1 MQNMKRIGLPLLAVV
16 AYMLLGGVLLR
27 LGLNPIVSTLITDL
41 VAFGFSFWY
50 LWGRPVPVDGDGRSL
65 LQAPAKPVLW
75 IGLVLVWV
83 FGQITASWVLVQTG
97 DPSFQTYHSEL
108 NDVTG
113 VMMWLS
119 LLLTVVAAPLCEEFL
134 MRGVVFGTWRKVN
147 PWFAFFGSSLLF
159 ACLHGTLTH
168 LVPTFLT
175 GMLLAVAYAVTG
187 RIWFTVVLHI
197 GYNLGASLLGGISLP
212 AVLFEPWAFITV
224 DVLLFVWLCL
234 EFRHAL
240 KSDVTYEVAGQAS
253 KPFGIAKMIRL
264 RKGDGSDGE
273 TKEAPHVEDGDA

>member
-1 MQNMKRIGLPLLAVV
+1 MRYMKLIGLPLLAVV

-41 VAFGFSFWY
+41 VAFGLSFWY

-65 LQAPAKPVLW
+65 LQTPAKPVLW
-75 IGLVLVWV
+75 IGMALVWV

-134 MRGVVFGTWRKVN
+134 IRGVVFGTWRKVN

-159 ACLHGTLTH
+159 AFLHGTLTH

-240 KSDVTYEVAGQAS
+240 KSDVTYEVAGS
-253 KPFGIAKMIRL
+253 VSEPLGIAKMIRR
-264 RKGDGSDGE
+264 RKGDGSDGK
-273 TKEAPHVEDGDA
+273 TKEAPRVEDSDA

>member
-27 LGLNPIVSTLITDL
+27 LGLNPIVSTLIADL
-41 VAFGFSFWY
+41 VAFGLSFWY

-65 LQAPAKPVLW
+65 LQAPAKPILW

-97 DPSFQTYHSEL
+97 DPSFQSYNSEL
-108 NDVTG
+108 HDVTG

-134 MRGVVFGTWRKVN
+134 MRGVVFGTWREVN

-159 ACLHGTLTH
+159 AFLHGTLTH
-168 LVPTFLT
+168 LVPTLLT

-197 GYNLGASLLGGISLP
+197 GYNLGASLLGGIALP
-212 AVLFEPWAFITV
+212 AVLFEPWAFIAV
-224 DVLLFVWLCL
+224 DVLLFAWLCL

-240 KSDVTYEVAGQAS
+240 KSDVTYEVAGHVS
-253 KPFGIAKMIRL
+253 GPLGIAKMIRH

-273 TKEAPHVEDGDA
+273 TKEAPRVEDGDA

>member
-27 LGLNPIVSTLITDL
+27 LGLNPIVSTLIADL
-41 VAFGFSFWY
+41 VAFGLSFWY

-75 IGLVLVWV
+75 IGLALVWV

-97 DPSFQTYHSEL
+97 DPSFQLYNSEL
-108 NDVTG
+108 HDVTG

-134 MRGVVFGTWRKVN
+134 IRGVVFGTWREVN

-159 ACLHGTLTH
+159 ALLHGTLTH
-168 LVPTFLT
+168 LVPTLLT

-197 GYNLGASLLGGISLP
+197 GYNLGASLLGGIALP
-212 AVLFEPWAFITV
+212 AVLFEPWAFIAV
-224 DVLLFVWLCL
+224 DVLLFAWLCL

-240 KSDVTYEVAGQAS
+240 KSDVTYEVAGHVS
-253 KPFGIAKMIRL
+253 EPLGIAKMICR

-273 TKEAPHVEDGDA
+273 TKEAPRVEDGDA

>member
-1 MQNMKRIGLPLLAVV
+1 MQNMKRIGLPFLAVV

-27 LGLNPIVSTLITDL
+27 LGLNPIVSTLIADL
-41 VAFGFSFWY
+41 VAFGLSFWY

-65 LQAPAKPVLW
+65 LQAPAKPILW

-97 DPSFQTYHSEL
+97 DPSFQSYNSEL
-108 NDVTG
+108 HDVTG

-134 MRGVVFGTWRKVN
+134 IRGVVFGTWREVN

-159 ACLHGTLTH
+159 ALLHGTLTH
-168 LVPTFLT
+168 LVPTLLT

-197 GYNLGASLLGGISLP
+197 GYNLGASLLGGIALP
-212 AVLFEPWAFITV
+212 AVLFEPWAFIAV

-240 KSDVTYEVAGQAS
+240 KSDVTYEVAGHAS
-253 KPFGIAKMIRL
+253 EPLGIAKMMRR

-273 TKEAPHVEDGDA
+273 TKEAPCVKDGDA

>member
-1 MQNMKRIGLPLLAVV
+1 MRNMKLIGLPLLAVV
-16 AYMLLGGVLLR
+16 VYMLLGGVFLR

-41 VAFGFSFWY
+41 VAFGLSFWY
-50 LWGRPVPVDGDGRSL
+50 LWGKPVPVDGDGRSL

-75 IGLVLVWV
+75 IGMALVWV

-134 MRGVVFGTWRKVN
+134 IRGVVFGTWRKVN

-159 ACLHGTLTH
+159 AFLHGTLTH

-240 KSDVTYEVAGQAS
+240 KSDVTYEVAGNVS
-253 KPFGIAKMIRL
+253 EPLGIAKRIRR

-273 TKEAPHVEDGDA
+273 TKEAPHVEDVDA

>member
-27 LGLNPIVSTLITDL
+27 LGLNPIVSTLIADL
-41 VAFGFSFWY
+41 VAFGLSFWY

-65 LQAPAKPVLW
+65 LQAPAKPILW

-97 DPSFQTYHSEL
+97 DPSFQSYNSEL
-108 NDVTG
+108 HDVTG

-134 MRGVVFGTWRKVN
+134 IRGVVFGTWREVN

-159 ACLHGTLTH
+159 ALLHGTLTH
-168 LVPTFLT
+168 LVPTLLT

-197 GYNLGASLLGGISLP
+197 GYNLGASLLGGIALP
-212 AVLFEPWAFITV
+212 AVLFEPWAFIAV

-240 KSDVTYEVAGQAS
+240 KSDVTYEVAGHAS
-253 KPFGIAKMIRL
+253 EPLGIAKMMRR

-273 TKEAPHVEDGDA
+273 TKEAPCVKDGDA

>member
-1 MQNMKRIGLPLLAVV
+1 MKLIGLPLLAVV
-16 AYMLLGGVLLR
+16 AYMFLGGVLLR
-27 LGLNPIVSTLITDL
+27 LGLNPIVSTLIADL

-83 FGQITASWVLVQTG
+83 FGQITAAWVLVQTG
-97 DPSFQTYHSEL
+97 DPSFQSYNSEL
-108 NDVTG
+108 HDVTG

-134 MRGVVFGTWRKVN
+134 IRGVVFGTWRKVN

-197 GYNLGASLLGGISLP
+197 GYNLGASLLGGIALP
-212 AVLFEPWAFITV
+212 AVLFEPWAFFTV
-224 DVLLFVWLCL
+224 DALLFVWLCL

-240 KSDVTYEVAGQAS
+240 KSDVTYEVAGHAS
-253 KPFGIAKMIRL
+253 APFGIARMIRR

-273 TKEAPHVEDGDA
+273 TKEAPRVEDGDA